1 MSGLHGAINLWLHI
15 TAAAVWIGSQ
25 FFLVLVAI
33 PALKPVRE
41 TPFYL
46 AALRALTRRYGYL
59 GWGSL
64 ALVTLTGLERL
75 FISYPDLSILVTTSY
90 GNWLLLKM
98 CLAGAIILLTALHT
112 FVVGPRLFHAM
123 ETADSPGSLR
133 VVSLAVSTAVL
144 LMSLGVLFL
153 VAGMRSGLAG

>member
-1 MSGLHGAINLWLHI
+1 VSGLHGAVNLWLHI
-15 TAAAVWIGSQ
+15 IAAAIWIGSQ

-33 PALKPVRE
+33 PALKPIRE
-41 TPFYL
+41 TPFYM

-75 FISYPDLSILVTTSY
+75 FISYPDLSFLVTTTY
-90 GNWLLLKM
+90 GNWLLLKI
-98 CLAGAIILLTALHT
+98 CLVDAIILLTALHT
-112 FVVGPRLFHAM
+112 FVVGPRLLRAM
-123 ETADSPGSLR
+123 ETAESHGKLRSL
-133 VVSLAVSTAVL
+133 SLAVSTTVL
-144 LMSLGVLFL
+144 LMSLGVVFV

>member
-1 MSGLHGAINLWLHI
+1 MSGLHGAVNLWLHI
-15 TAAAVWIGSQ
+15 TAAAIWIGSQ

-41 TPFYL
+41 TPFYM
-46 AALRALTRRYGYL
+46 AALRTLTRRYGYL

-64 ALVTLTGLERL
+64 ALLTLTGLERL
-75 FISYPDLSILVTTSY
+75 FISYPDLSFLVTTNY
-90 GNWLLLKM
+90 GGWLLLKI

-123 ETADSPGSLR
+123 AAAEPQGKLR
-133 VVSLAVSTAVL
+133 SVSLAVSSVVL

-153 VAGMRSGLAG
+153 VTGMRSGLAG